1 MIEQDVFTRVF
12 LDLRKAG
19 FDVYDGALP
28 PEGTPYP
35 FIYLS
40 ECSGGSSPLK
50 AGNLGWLT
58 QTVHIWTNQIYQRGS
73 LAYMADQVE
82 RILRRITAVSG
93 YSLLAIDA
101 TRRILFDDTTDN
113 PLLHAVVEVKY
124 QYT

>member
-1 MIEQDVFTRVF
+1 MIEQAVFTRAF
-12 LDLRKAG
+12 QDLKKAG

-28 PEGTPYP
+28 PEGTAYP
-35 FIYLS
+35 FVYLS

-50 AGNLGWLT
+50 AGNVGWLT

-73 LAYMADQVE
+73 IASMADQTE
-82 RILRRITAVSG
+82 KILKRITSVG
-93 YSLLAIDA
+93 GCSLLAIDT
-101 TRRILFDDTTDN
+101 TRRILFDDTTDS